1 MKKHLIA
8 AAVAAA
14 VVAPAA
20 MAQNVSISGV
30 MDVGYQSRDIAGT
43 GAKAGDS
50 VRNNAVNDN
59 MVATPTISFQ
69 GTEDLGGGLK
79 ASFRIAQEFDVAT
92 GAMTDGGA
100 SFTYAN
106 VGLSGN
112 FGAATLGRF
121 SHATRDAGGVYRF
134 FGDIGRLASTLN
146 SGARNSSGIQ
156 YVSPTIGGFSLSVAE
171 SDTGKTS
178 TDAEADARLRSVG
191 IRGSVAGLN
200 VSVGQ
205 ETEKNSAGGK
215 TIDLLTVAIGY
226 DFKVAKVGVVYAD
239 NDRTVAVS
247 GTTKIDATGVHVAV
261 PLSGGWTV
269 GGNFTKYDSDTTNGS
284 TDVITLAARYDLS
297 KRTAIFAS
305 YQQVDA
311 DAVAAGITSTRGM
324 GVGEV
329 AGKKTDG
336 FGISVVH
343 NF

>member
-8 AAVAAA
+8 AAVVAAFA
-14 VVAPAA
+14 APA
-20 MAQNVSISGV
+20 MAQQVTISGV
-30 MDVGYQSRDIAGT
+30 MDVGYQVKDIAGT
-43 GAKAGDS
+43 GAKAGS
-50 VRNNAVNDN
+50 AVRNSAVNDN
-59 MVATPTISFQ
+59 MVSTPTINFQ

-92 GAMTDGGA
+92 GARTDSGS

-112 FGAATLGRF
+112 FGSATLGRF

-156 YVSPTIGGFSLSVAE
+156 YVSPTIGGFNLSVAD

-178 TDAEADARLRSVG
+178 TDAEASNRLRSLG
-191 IRGSVAGLN
+191 IRGTIAGFN

-215 TIDLLTVAIGY
+215 TLDLLTLAVGY
-226 DFKVAKVGVVYAD
+226 DFKVAKVGLVYAD
-239 NDRTVAVS
+239 NERTVATS
-247 GTTKIDATGVHVAV
+247 DGTTKIDATGLHVAV
-261 PLSGGWTV
+261 PLGAWTI
-269 GGNFTKYDSDTTNGS
+269 GGNMTKYDSDTTNGG

-305 YQQVDA
+305 YQRVDA
-311 DAVAAGITSTRGM
+311 DAVAAGIVSTRGM